1 MRVKVSAAF
10 FTLYLVVQ
18 ISVPAIQI
26 ARGKNVFRWGM
37 FSESGERPEIFAEYA
52 DDSRESLG
60 QIQRRTG
67 RAKLLRPEVNP
78 GKLLPA
84 YLCPGTPK
92 PVRIVVRHVS
102 TGAEE
107 GYPCP

>member
-1 MRVKVSAAF
+1 MRLGFPAAF
-10 FTLYLVVQ
+10 FTLYLLVQ

-26 ARGKNVFRWGM
+26 AHGRTAFRWGM
-37 FSESGERPEIFAEYA
+37 FSESSDRHDIFAVYPDE
-52 DDSRESLG
+52 SRESLE

-67 RAKLLRPEVNP
+67 RAKLLRSDVNP

-84 YLCPGTPK
+84 YLCSGTPK
-92 PVRIVVRHVS
+92 PVRIVVRDVR

-107 GYPCP
+107 RYPCP